1 MANTIKVKVEADTEE
16 AEGKFVKLQTRIK
29 ETKIALQQAAAA
41 GDTKAF
47 NVLKEQL
54 DELQDQF
61 EKTNVQSKKFADSLA
76 SVPGPAGMVGK
87 AIKGVDDAFKFML
100 ANPVV
105 AILAAIAAALLG
117 MYKALQQSKE
127 GMAVLNKVTDAFGNI
142 IQAVVGV
149 VTKIAM
155 PIFEAFA
162 KLMAFVSA
170 AVADA
175 SGNYK
180 QYQEELAN
188 DEGARKAEASAERIK
203 KLLDSE
209 GFKYDEITKK
219 KIAATQLMNEK
230 IKKINDS
237 TDSLEEKKRL
247 RELARQEQNKSIADG
262 DIQRAKIVSDANK
275 AASDK
280 ATAAA
285 EKAFNAKLARMSS
298 EDKLDEAKLD
308 KLKQEALAVATTET
322 EKAAIEEL
330 YSKKKYEA
338 AKTNLVQLQ
347 SEYKKDSKEYMDYQ
361 AQLISLD
368 ANRTK
373 EVVDQSDKRKKA
385 REQENKDLQ
394 DYLNLQEDI
403 RISAIEDETI
413 REDEQFAEKRRREKI
428 AITANESF
436 IKENATRQAE
446 ILKQFDD
453 ATDIQQAERA
463 EKRKVKELDDQLRIL
478 ELKGQALQEGTRAYY
493 DNQEAILKLAYE
505 KELLLAQDNAEKKK
519 AIEEKYQKDVSDLK
533 LKEFTQTLQFASQSL
548 EAAKGVANAILAL
561 NENKMNEELKA
572 AGEDE
577 AKKEEIKKKYFEKNK
592 KTQIALAY
600 INTFQSAVSAFAA
613 MAAIPVVGPVL
624 GAVAAA
630 AAIVAGLANVAKI
643 KASTY
648 EGGSAGG
655 GSSASVA
662 PTVAMGATQQAS
674 IPNIGSSIVSPEG
687 KIGQIIGS
695 ASTENGSRPIQ
706 TYVIGNQ
713 VSTQQQL
720 DRRVTLGAK
729 MGG

>member
-1 MANTIKVKVEADTEE
+1 MADKTIKVKVEADTEE
-16 AEGKFVKLQTRIK
+16 AEGKFVKLQTRIR
-29 ETKIALQQAAAA
+29 ETKIALQQAVEA
-41 GDTKAF
+41 GDTKSI
-47 NVLKEQL
+47 NNLRGEL
-54 DELQDQF
+54 DDLQDQF
-61 EKTNVQSKKFADSLA
+61 DKTTIQSKKFADSLA

-162 KLMAFVSA
+162 KLMSFVSA
-170 AVADA
+170 AFADA

-188 DEGARKAEASAERIK
+188 DEGARIAEANAERIK

-237 TDSLEEKKRL
+237 TDSLEEKRRL
-247 RELARQEQNKSIADG
+247 KELARQEQNKSIADG

-285 EKAFNAKLARMSS
+285 EKAFNAKIARMSS
-298 EDKLDEAKLD
+298 EDKLDEAKLE
-308 KLKQEALAVATTET
+308 KLKQEELAKATTEQA
-322 EKAAIEEL
+322 KAAIEEL
-330 YSKKKYEA
+330 YSRKKYEQ
-338 AKTNLVQLQ
+338 AKINIQQLQ
-347 SEYKKDSKEYMDYQ
+347 SEYAKDSKEYMDYQ

-373 EVVDQSDKRKKA
+373 EVVDESDKRKKA

-403 RISAIEDETI
+403 RIAAIKDETI
-413 REDEQFAEKRRREKI
+413 REDEQFVAKRGREKI

-436 IKENATRQAE
+436 IKEKATRQAE
-446 ILKQFDD
+446 ILKEFDD
-453 ATDIQQAERA
+453 ATDVQEAERA
-463 EKRKVKELDDQLRIL
+463 DKRKAKAIDDQLRLL
-478 ELKGQALQEGTRAYY
+478 ELKGQALTEGTRAFYE
-493 DNQEAILKLAYE
+493 NQEAMLRAAADKEIL
-505 KELLLAQDNAEKKK
+505 
-519 AIEEKYQKDVSDLK
+519 
-533 LKEFTQTLQFASQSL
+533 
-548 EAAKGVANAILAL
+548 AAKGNADTILAIKAKLNQDLDDL
-561 NENKMNEELKA
+561 NEKRIASDYAVATATLDA
-572 AGEDE
+572 LSSLSGALAGSLDEE
-577 AKKEEIKKKYFEKNK
+577 AKTSKKAFEQRKKLQKATAIMSAASGIITILTQPSTLPSPFDFIVKGINAAALAISTAVNIKKIDQTQFE
-592 KTQIALAY
+592 
-600 INTFQSAVSAFAA
+600 SAGSSSS
-613 MAAIPVVGPVL
+613 
-624 GAVAAA
+624 AAA
-630 AAIVAGLANVAKI
+630 PP
-643 KASTY
+643 TPTF
-648 EGGSAGG
+648 SAPQQAQVPNIG
-655 GSSASVA
+655 ASVVSSEGRIGQIVNSA
-662 PTVAMGATQQAS
+662 ATQQG
-674 IPNIGSSIVSPEG
+674 N
-687 KIGQIIGS
+687 
-695 ASTENGSRPIQ
+695 RPLQ

-713 VSTQQQL
+713 VSSQQQL
-720 DRRVTLGAK
+720 DRRVSLAAK

>member
-29 ETKIALQQAAAA
+29 DTKIALQQAAAA

-188 DEGARKAEASAERIK
+188 DEGARAAEANAERIK

-361 AQLISLD
+361 AQLINLD

-373 EVVDQSDKRKKA
+373 EVVDQSDKTNKA

-403 RISAIEDETI
+403 RISAIADETL
-413 REDEQFAEKRRREKI
+413 REDEQFAEKRRSEKG
-428 AITANESF
+428 
-436 IKENATRQAE
+436 
-446 ILKQFDD
+446 
-453 ATDIQQAERA
+453 RA
-463 EKRKVKELDDQLRIL
+463 
-478 ELKGQALQEGTRAYY
+478 
-493 DNQEAILKLAYE
+493 
-505 KELLLAQDNAEKKK
+505 
-519 AIEEKYQKDVSDLK
+519 
-533 LKEFTQTLQFASQSL
+533 
-548 EAAKGVANAILAL
+548 
-561 NENKMNEELKA
+561 
-572 AGEDE
+572 
-577 AKKEEIKKKYFEKNK
+577 
-592 KTQIALAY
+592 
-600 INTFQSAVSAFAA
+600 
-613 MAAIPVVGPVL
+613 
-624 GAVAAA
+624 
-630 AAIVAGLANVAKI
+630 
-643 KASTY
+643 
-648 EGGSAGG
+648 
-655 GSSASVA
+655 
-662 PTVAMGATQQAS
+662 
-674 IPNIGSSIVSPEG
+674 
-687 KIGQIIGS
+687 
-695 ASTENGSRPIQ
+695 
-706 TYVIGNQ
+706 
-713 VSTQQQL
+713 
-720 DRRVTLGAK
+720 
-729 MGG
+729 

>member
-1 MANTIKVKVEADTEE
+1 MADKTIKVKVEADTEE
-16 AEGKFVKLQTRIK
+16 AEGKFVKLQTRIR
-29 ETKIALQQAAAA
+29 ETKIALQKAVEA
-41 GDTKAF
+41 GDTKSI
-47 NVLKEQL
+47 NNLRGEL
-54 DELQDQF
+54 DDLQDQF
-61 EKTNVQSKKFADSLA
+61 EKTTIQSKKFADSLA
-76 SVPGPAGMVGK
+76 SVPGPAGAVGK

-142 IQAVVGV
+142 IQGVVGV

-170 AVADA
+170 AFADA

-188 DEGARKAEASAERIK
+188 DEGARIAEANAERIK

-237 TDSLEEKKRL
+237 TDSLEEKRRL
-247 RELARQEQNKSIADG
+247 RTLAIQEQNKSIADG

-285 EKAFNAKLARMSS
+285 EKAFNAKIARMSS
-298 EDKLDEAKLD
+298 EDKLDEAKLE

-330 YSKKKYEA
+330 YSKKKYEQA
-338 AKTNLVQLQ
+338 RTNLKQLQ

-373 EVVDQSDKRKKA
+373 EVVDESDKRKKA

-403 RISAIEDETI
+403 RIAAIKDENT

-453 ATDIQQAERA
+453 ATDVQEAERA
-463 EKRKVKELDDQLRIL
+463 DKRKAKAIDDQLRLL
-478 ELKGQALQEGTRAYY
+478 ELKGQALTEGTRAFY
-493 DNQEAILKLAYE
+493 DNQEQILRAAAD
-505 KELLLAQDNAEKKK
+505 KEIL
-519 AIEEKYQKDVSDLK
+519 
-533 LKEFTQTLQFASQSL
+533 
-548 EAAKGVANAILAL
+548 AAKGNADTILAIKAKLNKDLDDL
-561 NENKMNEELKA
+561 NEKRIASDWAVATATLDALSNLSGA
-572 AGEDE
+572 LAGSLDEE
-577 AKKEEIKKKYFEKNK
+577 AKTSKKAFEQRKKLQKATAIMSAASGIITILTQPSTLPSPADFIVKGINAAALAISTAVNIKKIDQTQFE
-592 KTQIALAY
+592 
-600 INTFQSAVSAFAA
+600 SAGSSSSAA
-613 MAAIPVVGPVL
+613 
-624 GAVAAA
+624 AVAAPPTPTFSA
-630 AAIVAGLANVAKI
+630 PQQAKVPNI
-643 KASTY
+643 
-648 EGGSAGG
+648 G
-655 GSSASVA
+655 ASVVSSEGRIGQIVTSA
-662 PTVAMGATQQAS
+662 ATQQ
-674 IPNIGSSIVSPEG
+674 G
-687 KIGQIIGS
+687 
-695 ASTENGSRPIQ
+695 TRPIQ
-706 TYVIGNQ
+706 TYVVGTQ
-713 VSTQQQL
+713 VSSQQQL
-720 DRRVTLGAK
+720 DRRVSLAAR

>member
-1 MANTIKVKVEADTEE
+1 MADKTIKVKVEADTEE
-16 AEGKFVKLQTRIK
+16 AEGKFVKLQTRIR
-29 ETKIALQQAAAA
+29 ETKIALQQAVEA
-41 GDTKAF
+41 GDTKSI
-47 NVLKEQL
+47 NNLRGEL
-54 DELQDQF
+54 DDLQDQF
-61 EKTNVQSKKFADSLA
+61 DKTTIQSKKFADSLA

-162 KLMAFVSA
+162 KLMSFVSA
-170 AVADA
+170 AFADA

-188 DEGARKAEASAERIK
+188 DEGARIAEANAERIK

-237 TDSLEEKKRL
+237 TDSLEEKRRL
-247 RELARQEQNKSIADG
+247 RTLAIQEQNKSIADG

-285 EKAFNAKLARMSS
+285 EKAFNAKIARMSS
-298 EDKLDEAKLD
+298 EDKLDEAKLE
-308 KLKQEALAVATTET
+308 KLKQEELAKATTEQA
-322 EKAAIEEL
+322 KFAIEEL
-330 YSKKKYEA
+330 YSKKKYEQ
-338 AKTNLVQLQ
+338 AKINIQQLQ
-347 SEYKKDSKEYMDYQ
+347 SEYAKDSKEYMDYQ

-403 RISAIEDETI
+403 RIAAIKDENT

-436 IKENATRQAE
+436 INEKATRQAE

-453 ATDIQQAERA
+453 ATDVQEAERA
-463 EKRKVKELDDQLRIL
+463 DKRKAKAIDDQLRLL
-478 ELKGQALQEGTRAYY
+478 ELKGQALTDGTRAFY
-493 DNQEAILKLAYE
+493 DNQEQILRAAAD
-505 KELLLAQDNAEKKK
+505 KEIL
-519 AIEEKYQKDVSDLK
+519 
-533 LKEFTQTLQFASQSL
+533 
-548 EAAKGVANAILAL
+548 AAKGNADTILAIKAKL
-561 NENKMNEELKA
+561 NKDLDDLNQKRIASDWAVATATLDA
-572 AGEDE
+572 LSSLSGALAGSLDEE
-577 AKKEEIKKKYFEKNK
+577 AKTSKKAFEQRKKLQKATAIMSAASGIITILTQPSTLPSPFDFIVKGINAAALAISTAVNIKKIDQTQFE
-592 KTQIALAY
+592 
-600 INTFQSAVSAFAA
+600 SAGSSSS
-613 MAAIPVVGPVL
+613 
-624 GAVAAA
+624 AAA
-630 AAIVAGLANVAKI
+630 PP
-643 KASTY
+643 TPTF
-648 EGGSAGG
+648 SAPQQAQVPNIG
-655 GSSASVA
+655 ASVVSSEGRIGQIVNSA
-662 PTVAMGATQQAS
+662 ATQQG
-674 IPNIGSSIVSPEG
+674 N
-687 KIGQIIGS
+687 
-695 ASTENGSRPIQ
+695 RPLQ

-713 VSTQQQL
+713 VSSQQQL
-720 DRRVTLGAK
+720 DRRVSLAAK

>member
-1 MANTIKVKVEADTEE
+1 MADKTIKVKVEADTEE
-16 AEGKFVKLQTRIK
+16 AEGKFVRLQTRIK
-29 ETKIALQQAAAA
+29 ETKIALQKAAEA

-61 EKTNVQSKKFADSLA
+61 EKTNLQSKKFADTLA
-76 SVPGPAGMVGK
+76 TVPGPAGMVGK

-105 AILAAIAAALLG
+105 AVLTAIAAALLG

-175 SGNYK
+175 SGSYK

-219 KIAATQLMNEK
+219 KLTATQTYNEK

-237 TDSLEEKKRL
+237 NDSLEEKRRL
-247 RELARQEQNKSIADG
+247 KELARQEQNKAIFDAD
-262 DIQRAKIVSDANK
+262 IERAKKVSDVQK
-275 AASDK
+275 AANDK
-280 ATAAA
+280 SNAAA
-285 EKAFNAKLARMSS
+285 EKAFNAKIARMSS
-298 EDKLDEAKLD
+298 EDKLDEAKLE
-308 KLKQEALAVATTET
+308 KLKQEALAVATTER
-322 EKAAIEEL
+322 EKSAIEEL

-338 AKTNLVQLQ
+338 AKINLEQLQ
-347 SEYKKDSKEYMDYQ
+347 SQYKKDSKEYLDYQ
-361 AQLISLD
+361 TELINLD

-373 EVVDQSDKRKKA
+373 EVADQVDKRKKS

-403 RISAIEDETI
+403 RISAIADETV

-453 ATDIQQAERA
+453 ATDVQQAERA
-463 EKRKVKELDDQLRIL
+463 EKRKVKELDDQLRLL
-478 ELKGQALQEGTRAYY
+478 ELKGQALTEGTRAFY
-493 DNQEAILKLAYE
+493 DNQEAILRAAAD
-505 KELLLAQDNAEKKK
+505 KEIL
-519 AIEEKYQKDVSDLK
+519 
-533 LKEFTQTLQFASQSL
+533 
-548 EAAKGVANAILAL
+548 AAKGNADTILAIKAKL
-561 NENKMNEELKA
+561 NKDLDDLNQKRIASDYAVATATLDALSNLSTA
-572 AGEDE
+572 LAGSLDEE
-577 AKKEEIKKKYFEKNK
+577 AKTSKKAFEQRKKLQKATAIMSAASGIITILTQPSTLPSPFDFIVKGINAAALAISTAVNIKKIDQTQFE
-592 KTQIALAY
+592 
-600 INTFQSAVSAFAA
+600 SAGSSSS
-613 MAAIPVVGPVL
+613 
-624 GAVAAA
+624 VAAPPPTP
-630 AAIVAGLANVAKI
+630 VF
-643 KASTY
+643 
-648 EGGSAGG
+648 SA
-655 GSSASVA
+655 
-662 PTVAMGATQQAS
+662 PQQAS

-687 KIGQIIGS
+687 RIGQIVTG
-695 ASTENGSRPIQ
+695 AATEQGKRPLQ
-706 TYVIGNQ
+706 TYVVGSQ
-713 VSTQQQL
+713 VSSQQQL
-720 DRRVTLGAK
+720 DRRISLSAR

>member
-1 MANTIKVKVEADTEE
+1 MADKTIKVKVEADTEE
-16 AEGKFVKLQTRIK
+16 AEGKFVKLQTRIR
-29 ETKIALQQAAAA
+29 ETKIALQQAVEA
-41 GDTKAF
+41 GDTKSI
-47 NVLKEQL
+47 NNLRGEL
-54 DELQDQF
+54 DDLQDQF
-61 EKTNVQSKKFADSLA
+61 DKTTIQSKKFADSLA

-170 AVADA
+170 AFADA

-188 DEGARKAEASAERIK
+188 DEGARIAEANAERIK

-237 TDSLEEKKRL
+237 TDSLEEKRRL
-247 RELARQEQNKSIADG
+247 KELARQEQNKSIADG

-285 EKAFNAKLARMSS
+285 EKAFNAKIARMSS
-298 EDKLDEAKLD
+298 EDKLDEAKLE
-308 KLKQEALAVATTET
+308 KLKQEELAKATTEQA
-322 EKAAIEEL
+322 KAAIEEL

-338 AKTNLVQLQ
+338 AKIDIQKLQ
-347 SEYKKDSKEYMDYQ
+347 SEYAKDSKEYMDYQ

-373 EVVDQSDKRKKA
+373 EVVDESDKRKKA

-403 RISAIEDETI
+403 RIAAIKDETI
-413 REDEQFAEKRRREKI
+413 REDEQFVAKRGREKI

-436 IKENATRQAE
+436 TKENATRQAE

-453 ATDIQQAERA
+453 ATDVQEAERA
-463 EKRKVKELDDQLRIL
+463 DKRKAKAIDDQLRLL
-478 ELKGQALQEGTRAYY
+478 ELKGQALTEGTRAFYE
-493 DNQEAILKLAYE
+493 NQEAILRAAAD
-505 KELLLAQDNAEKKK
+505 KEIL
-519 AIEEKYQKDVSDLK
+519 
-533 LKEFTQTLQFASQSL
+533 
-548 EAAKGVANAILAL
+548 AAKGNADTILAIKAKLNQDLDDL
-561 NENKMNEELKA
+561 NEKRIASDYAVATATLDA
-572 AGEDE
+572 LSSLSGALAGSLDEE
-577 AKKEEIKKKYFEKNK
+577 AKTSKKAFEQRKKLQKATAIMSAASGIITILTQPSTLPSPFDFIVKGINAAALAISTAVNIKKIDQTQFE
-592 KTQIALAY
+592 
-600 INTFQSAVSAFAA
+600 SAGSSSS
-613 MAAIPVVGPVL
+613 
-624 GAVAAA
+624 AAA
-630 AAIVAGLANVAKI
+630 PP
-643 KASTY
+643 TPTF
-648 EGGSAGG
+648 SAPQQAQVPNIG
-655 GSSASVA
+655 ASVVSSEGRIGQIVNSA
-662 PTVAMGATQQAS
+662 ATQQG
-674 IPNIGSSIVSPEG
+674 N
-687 KIGQIIGS
+687 
-695 ASTENGSRPIQ
+695 RPLQ

-713 VSTQQQL
+713 VSSQQQL
-720 DRRVTLGAK
+720 DRRVSLAAK

>member
-1 MANTIKVKVEADTEE
+1 MADKTIKVKVEADTEE
-16 AEGKFVKLQTRIK
+16 AEGKFVKLQTRIR
-29 ETKIALQQAAAA
+29 ETKIALQQAVEA
-41 GDTKAF
+41 GDTKSI
-47 NVLKEQL
+47 NNLRGEL
-54 DELQDQF
+54 DDLQDQF
-61 EKTNVQSKKFADSLA
+61 DKTTIQSKKFADSLA

-155 PIFEAFA
+155 PIFEAFG

-170 AVADA
+170 AFADA

-188 DEGARKAEASAERIK
+188 DEGARIAEANAERIK

-237 TDSLEEKKRL
+237 TDSLEEKRRL
-247 RELARQEQNKSIADG
+247 KELAIQEQNKSIADG

-285 EKAFNAKLARMSS
+285 EKAFNAKIARMSS
-298 EDKLDEAKLD
+298 EDKLDEAKLE
-308 KLKQEALAVATTET
+308 KLKQEELAKATTEQA
-322 EKAAIEEL
+322 KAAIEEL
-330 YSKKKYEA
+330 YSRKKYEQ
-338 AKTNLVQLQ
+338 AKINIQQLQ
-347 SEYKKDSKEYMDYQ
+347 SEYAKDSKEYMDYQ

-373 EVVDQSDKRKKA
+373 EVVDESDKRKKA

-403 RISAIEDETI
+403 RIAAIKDETI
-413 REDEQFAEKRRREKI
+413 REDEQFVAKRGRQKI
-428 AITANESF
+428 AVTANESF
-436 IKENATRQAE
+436 IKENAKRQAE

-453 ATDIQQAERA
+453 ATDVQEAERA
-463 EKRKVKELDDQLRIL
+463 DKRKAKAIDDQLRLL
-478 ELKGQALQEGTRAYY
+478 ELKGQALTEGTRAFYE
-493 DNQEAILKLAYE
+493 NQEAILRAAAD
-505 KELLLAQDNAEKKK
+505 KEIL
-519 AIEEKYQKDVSDLK
+519 
-533 LKEFTQTLQFASQSL
+533 
-548 EAAKGVANAILAL
+548 AAKGNADTILAIKAKLNQDLDDL
-561 NENKMNEELKA
+561 NEKRIASDYAVATATLDA
-572 AGEDE
+572 LSSLSGALAGSLDEE
-577 AKKEEIKKKYFEKNK
+577 AKTSKKAFEQRKKLQKATAIMSAASGIITILTQPSTLPSPFDFIVKGINAAALAISTAVNIKKIDQTQFE
-592 KTQIALAY
+592 
-600 INTFQSAVSAFAA
+600 SAGSSSS
-613 MAAIPVVGPVL
+613 
-624 GAVAAA
+624 AAA
-630 AAIVAGLANVAKI
+630 PP
-643 KASTY
+643 TPTF
-648 EGGSAGG
+648 SAPQQAQVPNIG
-655 GSSASVA
+655 ASVVSSEGRIGQIVNSA
-662 PTVAMGATQQAS
+662 ATQQG
-674 IPNIGSSIVSPEG
+674 N
-687 KIGQIIGS
+687 
-695 ASTENGSRPIQ
+695 RPLQ

-713 VSTQQQL
+713 VSSQQQL
-720 DRRVTLGAK
+720 DRRVSLAAK

>member
-1 MANTIKVKVEADTEE
+1 MADKTIKVKVEADTEE
-16 AEGKFVKLQTRIK
+16 AEGKFVKLQTRIR
-29 ETKIALQQAAAA
+29 ETKIALQQAVEA
-41 GDTKAF
+41 GDTKSI
-47 NVLKEQL
+47 NNLRGEL
-54 DELQDQF
+54 DDLQDQF
-61 EKTNVQSKKFADSLA
+61 DKTTIQSKKFADSLA

-170 AVADA
+170 AFADA

-188 DEGARKAEASAERIK
+188 DEGARIAEANAERIK

-237 TDSLEEKKRL
+237 TDSLEEKRRL
-247 RELARQEQNKSIADG
+247 KELARQEQNKSIADG

-285 EKAFNAKLARMSS
+285 EKAFNAKIARMSS
-298 EDKLDEAKLD
+298 EDKLDEAKLE
-308 KLKQEALAVATTET
+308 KLKQEELAKATTEQA
-322 EKAAIEEL
+322 KAAIEEL

-338 AKTNLVQLQ
+338 AKIDIQKLQ
-347 SEYKKDSKEYMDYQ
+347 SEYAKDSKEYMDYQ

-373 EVVDQSDKRKKA
+373 EVVDESDKRKKA

-403 RISAIEDETI
+403 RIAAIKDETI
-413 REDEQFAEKRRREKI
+413 REDEQFVEKRRREKI

-436 IKENATRQAE
+436 TKENATRQAE
-446 ILKQFDD
+446 ILKEFDD
-453 ATDIQQAERA
+453 ATDVQEAERA
-463 EKRKVKELDDQLRIL
+463 DKRKAKAIDDQLRLL
-478 ELKGQALQEGTRAYY
+478 ELKGQALTEGTRAFYE
-493 DNQEAILKLAYE
+493 NQEAILRAAAD
-505 KELLLAQDNAEKKK
+505 KEIL
-519 AIEEKYQKDVSDLK
+519 
-533 LKEFTQTLQFASQSL
+533 
-548 EAAKGVANAILAL
+548 AAKGNADTILAIKAKLNQDLDDL
-561 NENKMNEELKA
+561 NEKRIASDYAVATATLDA
-572 AGEDE
+572 LSSLSGALAGSLDEE
-577 AKKEEIKKKYFEKNK
+577 AKTSKKAFEQRKKLQKATAIMSAASGIITILTQPSTLPSPFDFIVKGINAAALAISTAVNIKKIDQTQFE
-592 KTQIALAY
+592 
-600 INTFQSAVSAFAA
+600 SAGSSSS
-613 MAAIPVVGPVL
+613 
-624 GAVAAA
+624 AAA
-630 AAIVAGLANVAKI
+630 PP
-643 KASTY
+643 TPTF
-648 EGGSAGG
+648 SAPQQAQVPNIG
-655 GSSASVA
+655 ASVVSSEGRIGQIVNSA
-662 PTVAMGATQQAS
+662 ATQQG
-674 IPNIGSSIVSPEG
+674 N
-687 KIGQIIGS
+687 
-695 ASTENGSRPIQ
+695 RPLQ

-713 VSTQQQL
+713 VSSQQQL
-720 DRRVTLGAK
+720 DRRVSLAAK